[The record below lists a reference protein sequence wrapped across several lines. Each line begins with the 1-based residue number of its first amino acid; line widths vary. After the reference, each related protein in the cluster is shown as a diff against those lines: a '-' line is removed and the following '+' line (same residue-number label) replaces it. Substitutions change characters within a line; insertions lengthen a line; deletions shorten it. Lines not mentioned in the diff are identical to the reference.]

1 MPNGRG
7 KYEMPNR
14 QKSER
19 IEKEKWTKR
28 PMVKERKNRKGKM
41 EETPNGQRRNEMPK
55 RNGRNAQLQKRE
67 RIEIVEK
74 GIWTKGKN
82 GRNAQ

>member
-28 PMVKERKNRKGKM
+28 PMVKERKNRKGEM
-41 EETPNGQRRNEMPK
+41 DETPNR
-55 RNGRNAQLQKRE
+55 QKRY
-67 RIEIVEK
+67 K
-74 GIWTKGKN
+74 MPLK
-82 GRNAQ
+82 